1 MRYTVSAKDKIIIFI
16 CCLIVYFTRLDISIN
31 VVIVLIPVIFS
42 AFLSYFEEE
51 KIQIALTTGFSIL
64 TCFVPELALFLPL
77 IAYDMIYSKYQFFNL
92 FGIVPLVLF
101 FLTVDWRTSLLVSST
116 LAFSIALRFR
126 SREQLEL
133 SSKYNN
139 LIDKTGTMSIQLKK
153 QNNDLIEKQDFELT
167 NATLNERNR
176 IAREI
181 HDNVG
186 HLLSSAILQSGAI
199 LTINRDKEMEAP
211 LLTLKDTLNNA
222 MDSIRSSVH
231 QLYDESVDLEAK
243 IMEITE
249 RFNFCELTC
258 DYQINGNPDK
268 NIKYL
273 FISVVKEAL
282 SNIMRH
288 SDATKAMIIL
298 REHPA
303 LYQLIIRDNGR
314 TKNSINK
321 EGIGLKNM
329 VERVEALKGNINIL
343 NRDGFEIFISIPK
356 EVVK

>member
-1 MRYTVSAKDKIIIFI
+1 M
-16 CCLIVYFTRLDISIN
+16 
-31 VVIVLIPVIFS
+31 
-42 AFLSYFEEE
+42 
-51 KIQIALTTGFSIL
+51 
-64 TCFVPELALFLPL
+64 
-77 IAYDMIYSKYQFFNL
+77 
-92 FGIVPLVLF
+92 
-101 FLTVDWRTSLLVSST
+101 
-116 LAFSIALRFR
+116 
-126 SREQLEL
+126 
-133 SSKYNN
+133 
-139 LIDKTGTMSIQLKK
+139 
-153 QNNDLIEKQDFELT
+153 
-167 NATLNERNR
+167 
-176 IAREI
+176 
-181 HDNVG
+181 
-186 HLLSSAILQSGAI
+186 SSAILQSGAI